1 MHPSQSV
8 RQDKNNTESRTQT
21 HRHVDTP
28 VHVGRLESL
37 IAGELHHHLGLVDRI
52 RFIYKRKSCGVLKG
66 SLTVSKSLLGPTLL
80 YDVYTD
86 RKYNL
91 FHNLYFC
98 TLTLLSMSGVLT
110 LLYFNP

>member
-37 IAGELHHHLGLVDRI
+37 IAGELHHHLGLVNQI

-66 SLTVSKSLLGPTLL
+66 SLTVSKSLLGPTLNKI
-80 YDVYTD
+80 YMM
-86 RKYNL
+86 
-91 FHNLYFC
+91 F
-98 TLTLLSMSGVLT
+98 TLTENTTFFIIYIFAL
-110 LLYFNP
+110 

>member
-28 VHVGRLESL
+28 VDVGRLESL

-66 SLTVSKSLLGPTLL
+66 SLTVSKSLLGPTLHKI
-80 YDVYTD
+80 YMM
-86 RKYNL
+86 
-91 FHNLYFC
+91 F
-98 TLTLLSMSGVLT
+98 TLTENTTFFIIYIYAL
-110 LLYFNP
+110 